1 MPYDINYMQN
11 PKNKNQR
18 VCKTET
24 FTDKE
29 NKLVIT
35 KEKRK
40 GQGEKGERKQN
51 ICKYRIHNE
60 YLLPVLIEYY

>member
-11 PKNKNQR
+11 PKNKNQH

-40 GQGEKGERKQN
+40 GQGEIG
-51 ICKYRIHNE
+51 
-60 YLLPVLIEYY
+60 LWD